1 MMEDFNSPFIFKL
14 CLFITKRFV
23 EIILKLIHQT
33 QVKTHII
40 SGFLGAGK
48 TTLLQRLLAQKP
60 EDETW
65 AVLMNEFGQI
75 GVDQQLLP
83 QSEGYQVKELLGGCL
98 CCTSQLPM
106 QIALSRLIQES
117 KPDRLFIEPTG
128 LGHPD
133 QLLEQLTEPHWQ
145 SLIDMRAL
153 VTVVDGSRLHD
164 AEWTKQHLYQDQLK
178 AAQIVVVSHVDQM
191 NDEDEKALSELQ
203 SEYLAYVQQWL
214 KADMGNLDIHNIDI
228 KFNGVQRQIQ
238 PLIQIQRN
246 APKDGVLAEIKQ
258 LPYHY
263 VETAQGYT
271 VAGWKFSKR
280 WQFDFYDLLD
290 VLCDQTDWMRIKGV
304 FNTNQGWMTLNFNPE
319 QLNYKSGEENIDNR
333 IEIIV
338 QHERDWFE
346 LETAILACRIDSAEK

>member
-1 MMEDFNSPFIFKL
+1 M
-14 CLFITKRFV
+14 
-23 EIILKLIHQT
+23 KLIHQT
-33 QVKTHII
+33 LVKTHII

-60 EDETW
+60 EGETW

-106 QIALSRLIQES
+106 QIALSSLIQES

-128 LGHPD
+128 LGHPA

-178 AAQIVVVSHVDQM
+178 AAQIVVVSHVTQM
-191 NDEDEKALSELQ
+191 NGEDEKALLELE

-214 KADMGNLDIHNIDI
+214 KADMGNLDIHNIDL
-228 KFNGVQRQIQ
+228 KFNGIKRQIQ
-238 PLIQIQRN
+238 PLIQIQRS

-263 VETAQGYT
+263 VESAQGYT

>member
-1 MMEDFNSPFIFKL
+1 MEDFNSPFIFKL

-60 EDETW
+60 EGETW

-203 SEYLAYVQQWL
+203 SEYLAYVQKWL

-290 VLCDQTDWMRIKGV
+290 VLCDQTDWMRIKGI
-304 FNTNQGWMTLNFNPE
+304 FNTNQGWMTFNFNPE

>member
-1 MMEDFNSPFIFKL
+1 M
-14 CLFITKRFV
+14 
-23 EIILKLIHQT
+23 KLIHQT
-33 QVKTHII
+33 LVKTHII

-60 EDETW
+60 EGETW

-128 LGHPD
+128 LGHPA

-191 NDEDEKALSELQ
+191 NDEDEKALSELEN
-203 SEYLAYVQQWL
+203 EYLAYVQQWL

-263 VETAQGYT
+263 VESAQGYT

-290 VLCDQTDWMRIKGV
+290 VLCDQTDWMRIKGI
-304 FNTNQGWMTLNFNPE
+304 FNTNQGWMTFNFNPE

-346 LETAILACRIDSAEK
+346 LETAMLACRIDSTEK

>member
-290 VLCDQTDWMRIKGV
+290 VLCDQTDWMRIKGI
-304 FNTNQGWMTLNFNPE
+304 FNTNQGWMTFNFNPE

>member
-1 MMEDFNSPFIFKL
+1 M
-14 CLFITKRFV
+14 
-23 EIILKLIHQT
+23 KLIHQT
-33 QVKTHII
+33 LVKTHII

-48 TTLLQRLLAQKP
+48 TTLLQRLLAQKT
-60 EDETW
+60 EGETW

-128 LGHPD
+128 LGHPA

-191 NDEDEKALSELQ
+191 KDEDEKALSELQ

-214 KADMGNLDIHNIDI
+214 KADMGNLDMHNIDL

-263 VETAQGYT
+263 VESAQGYT

-290 VLCDQTDWMRIKGV
+290 VLCDQTDWMRIKGI
-304 FNTNQGWMTLNFNPE
+304 FNTNQGWMTFNFNPE

-346 LETAILACRIDSAEK
+346 LETAMLACRIDSTEK